1 MTEVLEKDEG
11 IETAVAGLLTV
22 AVNYGNPMLA
32 YRDAEGSPAGVSID
46 LARRIATDLSLE
58 PRFVTFDA
66 AKDATAAVGEGA
78 CDLGFFAADPARA
91 EKVAFTRPY
100 LAIEGN
106 YLVRDG
112 SAYLCNEDVDQNG
125 VLIGV
130 GRGSAYDLFLTRTLK
145 RATLVREC
153 TSPEVVDT
161 FIRLDLD
168 VAAGVRAQLEMD
180 AARIGGLRLIQPCFM
195 LILQAMGVPKALEAR
210 LIGQLNRFIA
220 RSIADGFIADALR
233 RHGVEGADLVE
244 AGPL

>member
-1 MTEVLEKDEG
+1 MDGVLENGEG
-11 IETAVAGLLTV
+11 IDTAVAGALTV

-32 YRDAEGSPAGVSID
+32 HRDREGLPAGVSID
-46 LARRIATDLSLE
+46 LARRIAAGLSLDCQ
-58 PRFVTFDA
+58 FVTFDA
-66 AKDATAAVGEGA
+66 AKDATAAVGAGA

-91 EKVAFTRPY
+91 ETVAFTRPY
-100 LAIEGN
+100 LAIQGN
-106 YLVRDG
+106 FLVRDG
-112 SAYLCNEDVDQNG
+112 SAYLCNEDVDRKG

-195 LILQAMGVPKALEAR
+195 LIRQAMGVPKALEAR
-210 LIGQLNRFIA
+210 LIGQLNQVIA
-220 RSIADGFIADALR
+220 RSIADGFIAGALA

-244 AGPL
+244 AGPD